1 MNICPIC
8 LFVNPNGTDACT
20 RCGKFKFRENGVAT
34 ATADPPHLNPTPV
47 VMASPFRPDS
57 GYAPRSETSPSVL
70 TKASGSLKFA
80 DAQRATPGNFD
91 SPTKHALS
99 SDTASDRSTPA
110 PGTRIVVK
118 PRLEIIRG
126 EKIGVF
132 FPILE
137 GKNVIGR
144 TVHQPVD
151 IDLTSQE
158 PIERVWTS
166 RQHSCIQFDGRMVLI
181 EDLNSLNG
189 TFVNR
194 TRLFPGQQR
203 VLQPNDVIQIG
214 TVQMRL
220 TLQTERVDCN

>member
-8 LFVNPNGTDACT
+8 LFVNPAGTDSRN

-34 ATADPPHLNPTPV
+34 ATADRPTTALTP
-47 VMASPFRPDS
+47 SPFWPDS
-57 GYAPRSETSPSVL
+57 ASPRSETSPSIL
-70 TKASGSLKFA
+70 TRPSASLKHA
-80 DAQRATPGNFD
+80 DTIRPTPDHFD
-91 SPTKHALS
+91 SPTKHLLS
-99 SDTASDRSTPA
+99 SDTASDRATPM
-110 PGTRIVVK
+110 PGTRIVLRPK
-118 PRLEIIRG
+118 LEVIRG
-126 EKIGVF
+126 EKLGAG

-137 GKNVIGR
+137 GKNVLGR

-151 IDLTSQE
+151 IDLTAQE
-158 PIERVWTS
+158 PVERVWTS
-166 RQHSCIQFDGRMVLI
+166 RQHTCIQFDGRVVLI

>member
-8 LFVNPNGTDACT
+8 LFVNASGTDCCT
-20 RCGKFKFRENGVAT
+20 RCGKFKFRENGIAT
-34 ATADPPHLNPTPV
+34 ATADRPQTHAATPNP
-47 VMASPFRPDS
+47 FHS
-57 GYAPRSETSPSVL
+57 GPSSHRAETSPSVL
-70 TKASGSLKFA
+70 TRPSSSLKHA
-80 DAQRATPGNFD
+80 DAIRATPDCFD
-91 SPTKHALS
+91 APTKLAS
-99 SDTASDRSTPA
+99 NSGTASDRAKPK
-110 PGTRIVVK
+110 PGTRIAVK
-118 PRLEIIRG
+118 PRLEVIRG
-126 EKIGVF
+126 EKLGVS

-137 GKNVIGR
+137 GKNVMGR

-151 IDLTSQE
+151 IDLTNQE
-158 PIERVWTS
+158 PVERVWTS
-166 RQHSCIQFDGRMVLI
+166 RQHTCILFDGRAVLI

-220 TLQTERVDCN
+220 TID

>member
-8 LFVNPNGTDACT
+8 LFVNPSGTDACA

-34 ATADPPHLNPTPV
+34 VTANPPNWSRQSALTP
-47 VMASPFRPDS
+47 SPYQPDS
-57 GYAPRSETSPSVL
+57 GAPRSETSPSML
-70 TKASGSLKFA
+70 TRPSHSLKHA
-80 DAQRATPGNFD
+80 AAIRATPGNFD
-91 SPTKHALS
+91 SPTKHLLG
-99 SDTASDRSTPA
+99 SDTSSDRSTPP

-118 PRLEIIRG
+118 PRLEVIRG
-126 EKIGVF
+126 EKLGVY

-137 GKNVIGR
+137 GKNVLGR
-144 TVHQPVD
+144 TVNQPVD
-151 IDLTSQE
+151 MDLTHQE
-158 PIERVWTS
+158 PVERVWTS
-166 RQHSCIQFDGRMVLI
+166 RQHTCIQFDGRVVMI

-220 TLQTERVDCN
+220 TVQTERIDL

>member
-8 LFVNPNGTDACT
+8 LFVNPAGTDSCN

-34 ATADPPHLNPTPV
+34 ATADRPNTVLTP
-47 VMASPFRPDS
+47 SPFLPDS
-57 GYAPRSETSPSVL
+57 ASPRSETSPSIL
-70 TKASGSLKFA
+70 TRPSASLKQA
-80 DAQRATPGNFD
+80 DAIRPTPDHFD
-91 SPTKHALS
+91 SPTKHLLS
-99 SDTASDRSTPA
+99 SDTAPDRATPM
-110 PGTRIVVK
+110 PGTRIVMK
-118 PRLEIIRG
+118 PKLEVIRG
-126 EKIGVF
+126 EKLGVG

-137 GKNVIGR
+137 GKNVLGR

-151 IDLTSQE
+151 IDLTAQE
-158 PIERVWTS
+158 PVERVWTS
-166 RQHSCIQFDGRMVLI
+166 RQHTCIQFDGRVVLI

-220 TLQTERVDCN
+220 TVQTERVDV